1 MGKLHRKSPLTRII
15 QNNKVDLKPVVRI
28 LEEYSSKKF
37 SFRLNAKTVIL
48 STSVKKGVFLKNFA
62 MFTGNTC
69 VGLSFSIKLQ
79 AGGITGM
86 LKFNS
91 NVLQNLLSF

>member
-1 MGKLHRKSPLTRII
+1 M
-15 QNNKVDLKPVVRI
+15 
-28 LEEYSSKKF
+28 
-37 SFRLNAKTVIL
+37 
-48 STSVKKGVFLKNFA
+48 FLKHFA

-91 NVLQNLLSF
+91 NVLQNLLFLTFSNLLQVVLENFSHLLIVSNSFQGQTNLLKTKAKFEDNPLPENL